1 MAVTIHEIMKIILD
15 NDVSSLNEVFD
26 EFCLDGKNRKRVSG
40 QSFLLTT
47 RMMLGFASATSYRGE
62 CSPELVEVLIR
73 RTAKVI
79 NIFNFI
85 NFAIV
90 AAGIRPEEYDLDDL
104 PERIRQIIDK
114 AWTDKNIVVAIQAM
128 ERQEFLTFLLFLASD
143 DVSALNVE
151 YILPIIERIRKENLL
166 PDNLFLAY
174 MADAH
179 IC

>member
-1 MAVTIHEIMKIILD
+1 MSTKVHEIMKIILE
-15 NDVSSLNEVFD
+15 NDVSSLNEIID
-26 EFCLDGKNRKRVSG
+26 EFRLDEKSRKRALD

-62 CSPELVEVLIR
+62 CSSELAEVLIQ

-85 NFAIV
+85 NLAII
-90 AAGIRPEEYDLDDL
+90 AAGIKPEEYDFDDV
-104 PERIRQIIDK
+104 PERIRQIINK
-114 AWTDKNIVVAIQAM
+114 AWTDKNIVVAIQTM
-128 ERQEFLTFLLFLASD
+128 ERHEFLTFLLFLASD

-151 YILPIIERIRKENLL
+151 YNLPIIERIRKENLL